1 MSGTTK
7 NFKRGSGS
15 LGPGPNQSNIRPGT
29 ASQKRPASPN
39 AKNLVKQ
46 SLNYVPSNGPSPYSF
61 MLGGHQMSQQQNIQN
76 TLMGKNKI
84 AQKPGSAPS
93 KNQMR

>member
-1 MSGTTK
+1 
-7 NFKRGSGS
+7 
-15 LGPGPNQSNIRPGT
+15 
-29 ASQKRPASPN
+29 
-39 AKNLVKQ
+39 
-46 SLNYVPSNGPSPYSF
+46 